1 MWRYVCTQLRLY
13 FRFIERYL
21 FEGEL
26 DDRYNEFFIRK
37 DSQYVNCRSKR
48 YWDKGFHITQS
59 VAVPEFLKSL
69 AKFIL
74 LCGKSL
80 RLLKL
85 CNPTVSMISF
95 LERLYVISTVFT
107 Y

>member
-1 MWRYVCTQLRLY
+1 MFIRQTTYS
-13 FRFIERYL
+13 FSKIIRFIERFI

-26 DDRYNEFFIRK
+26 DDRFNEFFIRK
-37 DSQYVNCRSKR
+37 DNQYVNNRSKR

-59 VAVPEFLKSL
+59 LAVPEFLKAL

-85 CNPTVSMISF
+85 CNPSVSIN
-95 LERLYVISTVFT
+95 ICFT
-107 Y
+107 DFW